1 MNQEAFWNSDDKLPI
16 KQTSVSIPTLNG
28 GTFSGGQR
36 IQINIPSNVEYIQ
49 PRESYLKFDFKLKL
63 PTGVDVNPTYLQLDE
78 VLGGQS
84 LIKDIRIYSGGAGK
98 ILLEEIQDY
107 NCLTN
112 IKYTYESNDVL
123 RQKRALTEGST
134 CHSVANRATLGTTTS
149 HKNSTETNPYFK
161 HNTTDKLTD
170 DHYQTVKCLLPLNTG
185 LFSSGKVLPVLLTE
199 GLVLDIILED
209 SQNVFR
215 QLDQVSR
222 FTKLNNLPVFHSID
236 GLDPGG
242 GMATGVA
249 PNTIYLTQDNS
260 MRGLKNCPFCI
271 GERIGFVSTTVFADP
286 ANEQK
291 GPFIAPLAAAADE
304 FIITGIRMG
313 PAAGANI
320 NKLIEITC
328 SGKITSATATQVPAA
343 DGTWSVFS
351 QSVSSSE
358 DYGDVSY
365 TLSNVEMVCQQ
376 LEMPQG
382 YTTKMMSMMKE
393 GGSMNYDFLSFTNF
407 KYSQLSGDLVSNI
420 RLPLNMTKAK
430 AILSVP
436 TDAQNYTA
444 NARISGKD
452 TYEILNAPKSRD
464 RVNTSQK
471 SGLVG
476 VSDFITDYQFF
487 YDGKLNP
494 SRKVNC
500 SKTSSQVSI
509 SQQQII
515 ELEKA
520 LVMSN
525 ITPFSFKGFND
536 NFVIGRALSLHNGIY
551 DTRGRDFNLQ
561 VEYLGQGNAIAQKNK
576 LWMNF
581 VSHIRTIQ
589 FKGDGISLLV

>member
-78 VLGGQS
+78 VLGCQS

-123 RQKRALTEGST
+123 R
-134 CHSVANRATLGTTTS
+134 
-149 HKNSTETNPYFK
+149 PYFK

-242 GMATGVA
+242 GMVSGTA
-249 PNTIYLTQDNS
+249 PVQIYLTQDNS
-260 MRGLKNCPFCI
+260 MRGLKNCPFCV
-271 GERIGFVSTTVFADP
+271 GERIGFVSTTLFAD
-286 ANEQK
+286 ATKEEK
-291 GPFIAPLAAAADE
+291 GPFVAPLDTPADE
-304 FIITGIRMG
+304 FIITGIKMG
-313 PAAGANI
+313 PAAVANI
-320 NKLIEITC
+320 DKLIEITC

-382 YTTKMMSMMKE
+382 YTAKMMSMMKE

-464 RVNTSQK
+464 WVNTSQK

-525 ITPFSFKGFND
+525 ITPFSFKGFNE

-561 VEYLGQGNAIAQKNK
+561 VEYLGQGDAKAQKNK